1 MVTSRIPTYSLNT
14 EFNREFRSFRVS
26 SNNSH
31 IVPVHEFSR
40 VSLQERRAALRAAF
54 AKDNAPERPKASEG
68 RPLFFRCDSLQER
81 RAALQAAFERN
92 AEKARFD
99 AKAVKK
105 PDSGS
110 DTKLDNRL
118 TNRKETIIPI
128 TKNES
133 RDKIFAKVDTVIETR
148 GDLRKDDRNN
158 NVLSVRS
165 NFPKKY
171 PIKESKPEVRSILTE
186 RLINK
191 LENKFDNRYQVSD
204 RRAVLATESL
214 GDIRTNTKRELMKLP
229 KIDFRIVSGAE
240 SLKDICSDL
249 KHELRKLKR
258 PEYEYGK
265 MGVAGSMNDVRTRL
279 EMSKS
284 RVLTTEEPNTDGWS
298 TPDSGVALG
307 DSPPEDRRKGTDLP
321 SMYLSLASWTP
332 KSSLFQNRLKE
343 HEWSISYV
351 FNGFCITMFL
361 HQRSA
366 NRLYTDTPLHF
377 FNIVS
382 PVFGVSQ
389 LHQDES

>member
-1 MVTSRIPTYSLNT
+1 MVTSRIPTYSLNS

-26 SNNSH
+26 SNSSH

-105 PDSGS
+105 PDPGS
-110 DTKLDNRL
+110 DTKLDNRPAL
-118 TNRKETIIPI
+118 TTRKEVIIPI

-148 GDLRKDDRNN
+148 GDLRNDDRNN

-191 LENKFDNRYQVSD
+191 LDSRYQVSD

-214 GDIRTNTKRELMKLP
+214 GDIRTTTKRELMKLP
-229 KIDFRIVSGAE
+229 KIDFKTVSGAE
-240 SLKDICSDL
+240 SLKDL
-249 KHELRKLKR
+249 KHEVRKVKR

-265 MGVAGSMNDVRTRL
+265 MGVVGSMNDVRTRL
-279 EMSKS
+279 EDSKTSKS
-284 RVLTTEEPNTDGWS
+284 RVLTTEEPYIDGWS

-307 DSPPEDRRKGTDLP
+307 DSPPEQRREGTDLP
-321 SMYLSLASWTP
+321 AMYLSLASWTP
-332 KSSLFQNRLKE
+332 KSSLFQNRLRE

-351 FNGFCITMFL
+351 FNVIMFL
-361 HQRSA
+361 HQRS
-366 NRLYTDTPLHF
+366 NVH
-377 FNIVS
+377 
-382 PVFGVSQ
+382 
-389 LHQDES
+389 LHQSGYSN